1 MLNDEFHLK
10 EKKRMKNSVSSFV
23 KVITSRENSKFVLEF
38 LIENIFKKYIYTYIY
53 VFCLILSILVHL

>member
-10 EKKRMKNSVSSFV
+10 EKKRMKNSISSFV

-38 LIENIFKKYIYTYIY
+38 LIENIF
-53 VFCLILSILVHL
+53 